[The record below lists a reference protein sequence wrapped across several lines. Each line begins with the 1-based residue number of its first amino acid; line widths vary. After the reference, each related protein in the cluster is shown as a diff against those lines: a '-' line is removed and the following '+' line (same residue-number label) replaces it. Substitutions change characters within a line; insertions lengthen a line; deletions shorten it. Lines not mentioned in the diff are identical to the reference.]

1 MKRVSENIP
10 GYSYGAADV
19 AKSPVSTMDLE
30 ELKTSAGFTVEDQ
43 RYLQLAGE
51 VLTGQTKQILDHWR
65 CGLRFCVVL
74 D

>member
-1 MKRVSENIP
+1 MKIVSEQIP
-10 GYSYGAADV
+10 GYSYGSSQSRQV
-19 AKSPVSTMDLE
+19 ACLDRGFGESE
-30 ELKTSAGFTVEDQ
+30 NYHGFTDEDE
-43 RYLQLAGE
+43 RYLRPAGE